1 MIMERTTRFITMAV
15 APVLMLLMM
24 VLITCPSCA
33 DGASTVALGYDVAGI
48 LATHN
53 HIAEAVGTTSSII
66 GDSSR
71 TLVGSSGEEDTVLLY
86 NYTYDVIYN
95 KTIQDPRVDV
105 ETLFTSAA
113 GLGIMTSM
121 ATLSTISSFVII
133 YVISRSSVG
142 FGSVYHRIMVGLSTA
157 DILQS
162 LAMAFTT
169 LPMPMDMIY
178 EQFQGLVAGTA
189 KSCNIQGS
197 VYLCGFLGGTAYN
210 VFLTF
215 YYLCAITFGMQDA
228 TFRKYFEFTLH
239 GITIAFA
246 VIVSTVSSYLKQI
259 HPSPLYTFCI
269 PTAYPYWCSTEE
281 DCLSGTVWKGKV
293 NDLWFGSSM
302 LGVVEVLFLIVIVCS
317 VYIREKKLR
326 DYVKKEFNDDNEEN
340 RISRQLAWNDFTY
353 TKSVMKQSLYYVLA
367 YVAVYI
373 FPLIQT
379 TADTTGEQLPS
390 DISSPVYQV
399 AYVLLRPSQGTMN
412 LVIFLHHKIW
422 KLQKQYPRLS
432 FSEALKSILFQGDR
446 VEDKAISSV
455 EIVRRDNAQAKA
467 DEEEEED
474 DESSIVNGDE
484 SVSVISP
491 LNNVVETTSVG
502 MVANK
507 SLGSSWM
514 GLSLSAKDGSI
525 QLSSQ
530 PSLPSDKVSL
540 NDESSSIYMTKS
552 DTELQGGK
560 K

>member
-1 MIMERTTRFITMAV
+1 MQ
-15 APVLMLLMM
+15 
-24 VLITCPSCA
+24 
-33 DGASTVALGYDVAGI
+33 YD
-48 LATHN
+48 
-53 HIAEAVGTTSSII
+53 
-66 GDSSR
+66 
-71 TLVGSSGEEDTVLLY
+71 
-86 NYTYDVIYN
+86 
-95 KTIQDPRVDV
+95 
-105 ETLFTSAA
+105 
-113 GLGIMTSM
+113 
-121 ATLSTISSFVII
+121 
-133 YVISRSSVG
+133 
-142 FGSVYHRIMVGLSTA
+142 
-157 DILQS
+157 
-162 LAMAFTT
+162 
-169 LPMPMDMIY
+169 
-178 EQFQGLVAGTA
+178 
-189 KSCNIQGS
+189 
-197 VYLCGFLGGTAYN
+197 
-210 VFLTF
+210 
-215 YYLCAITFGMQDA
+215 